1 MEETLQKE
9 KGESELKTSDGNQ
22 GGVQRRLRD
31 RELLRKRK
39 AEAEEKETIQVESRR
54 KRPRGE
60 QKSSAGK
67 RGRPRK
73 MATVPDIPIAPEDP
87 ALAPGAPAEVVASEP
102 AEVIPAQALPTL
114 IPFLSVGSEPLKS
127 QPAYVP
133 TAATPIAALASIET
147 PVLTPTLAS
156 SFALA
161 SAPSQAFAVAPS
173 PVSVPTPSASATPP
187 EDEPA
192 PVPDPAPS
200 EALSQGPVLASVGTL
215 SVPSPSSLY
224 TESQGSADLVL
235 IEDIGSDEDE
245 DISLF
250 QEKRAAA
257 ELSEEPTVSVLE
269 QNNIFSNPTL
279 NSPPPPSEYLPGN

>member
-60 QKSSAGK
+60 QKSSA
-67 RGRPRK
+67 
-73 MATVPDIPIAPEDP
+73 
-87 ALAPGAPAEVVASEP
+87 
-102 AEVIPAQALPTL
+102 
-114 IPFLSVGSEPLKS
+114 
-127 QPAYVP
+127 
-133 TAATPIAALASIET
+133 
-147 PVLTPTLAS
+147 
-156 SFALA
+156 
-161 SAPSQAFAVAPS
+161 
-173 PVSVPTPSASATPP
+173 ASATPP